1 MDKIKKNELE
11 SVVCDYCECEKT
23 IIVAK
28 QTDLIHKT
36 TFFFYNIVKC
46 KKCGLHFTNPRPSL
60 KNIGKYYP
68 KSYSYHSSTSIFKA
82 FLFRSA
88 SYISN
93 NNVLAWLFSFAP
105 GLNDKLIEFIKPQ
118 IPDPVRTYYRN
129 GGKGVMLDIGCGA
142 GFTAN
147 FWGPSGGIISYRS
160 IAKTAGIEINL
171 KARQALISR
180 GIKVYDD
187 ITMVP
192 FSNKFGVI
200 RMNWSLEHMHSPSRY
215 FQFIKN
221 HLKKDGQ
228 VIITVPNY
236 EGLLYK
242 LAPNAAELPI
252 HLYHFR
258 IVDIENYA
266 RRFGLK
272 ILNFKTFSYPS
283 MFIFASK
290 IGMFSTD
297 FFKKFGL
304 RDARNFQSLLNRFDF
319 NGYGND
325 MLIVLTHQ

>member
-1 MDKIKKNELE
+1 MYKIKKNVLE
-11 SVVCDYCECEKT
+11 TAICDYCGCKKT
-23 IIVAK
+23 RTVTR

-36 TFFFYNIVKC
+36 TNFFFNIVKC
-46 KKCGLHFTNPRPSL
+46 KNCGLHFTNPRPNL

-68 KSYSYHSSTSIFKA
+68 KSYSYHSSTSLFKA
-82 FLFRSA
+82 FLYRAA
-88 SYISN
+88 SYVSN
-93 NNVLAWLFSFAP
+93 NNFLAWFFSFVP
-105 GLNDKLIEFIKPQ
+105 GISDKLIEFIKPQ
-118 IPDPVRTYYRN
+118 IPDPVRLYYRN

-147 FWGPSGGIISYRS
+147 FWGSSGSIISYQS

-171 KARQALISR
+171 NARQALIRR

-187 ITMVP
+187 ISRVP

-200 RMNWSLEHMHSPSRY
+200 RMNWSLEHVHSPSRY

-236 EGLLYK
+236 KGLLYK
-242 LAPNAAELPI
+242 LAPNAVELPI

-258 IVDIENYA
+258 SVDIENYA
-266 RRFGLK
+266 SRFGFK
-272 ILNFKTFSYPS
+272 IVAFKSFSYPS

-290 IGMFSTD
+290 IGMFPSD
-297 FFKKFGL
+297 FFKKFRM
-304 RDARNFQSLLNRFDF
+304 RDARNFQSLLNRFDL
-319 NGYGND
+319 NGFGND
-325 MLIVLTHQ
+325 MLIILTHQ